1 MASQKQQQHTILRLI
16 RENEHL
22 HKELLRAKE
31 RARLHGTKILHEAL
45 QIIDDNRMERSGRV
59 ISSKLVSC
67 IFFMYHFNSYISY
80 FYFVIALLT
89 FEICNIQ
96 NY

>member
-1 MASQKQQQHTILRLI
+1 MVSQKQQQHTILRLI

-45 QIIDDNRMERSGRV
+45 QIIDDNRMERSGRI
-59 ISSKLVSC
+59 ISSKLV
-67 IFFMYHFNSYISY
+67 FLYL
-80 FYFVIALLT
+80 FYVRF
-89 FEICNIQ
+89 
-96 NY
+96 